1 MGLIGWRLALRIA
14 RREANRNRG
23 RSALVIAMIAVP
35 ILGLTM
41 ADVVIRASD
50 LDRGEIARRAL
61 GAADL
66 SVFRVSEESIT
77 QTPSEYLEFSGTGTE
92 TPDPAVAPDVVP
104 AGSLTSP
111 MAYGVVSVDTTGGS
125 RSVSAT
131 TLDSASPLT
140 DGILTVLDGRL
151 ARAAD
156 EVAISPGLSE
166 ATAAAVGGELRLADG
181 GPAYTVVGIAVDPDS
196 TNDDDLF
203 AQPGAV
209 EFTPQDYDDSASKE
223 LLVGLPAGMDAIAV
237 GEALNDEGIAVKQRA
252 WLLNPPAIPYQDP
265 AELAL
270 IIGLATI
277 TVGLALLQVVLLA
290 GAAFAVGAR
299 RQRRALGLL
308 AATGATGRDVG
319 RTILAGG
326 LVLGAIA
333 ALIGVAA
340 GLLLAV
346 PLRSIVEGLQG
357 TLFGDWQVRWLEI
370 TAVAALG
377 VVTGLVAALVPARAA
392 ARQDPLRALRQR
404 PDPPRSGRR
413 LTAFGLALSAAGLG
427 VTVLG
432 SSMEEP
438 SYLLILGGA
447 VFVELG
453 FVLCAP
459 ALVGVAGRLAGPLPV
474 PLRMALR
481 DASRHRGR
489 SGPAVAA
496 VMAALA
502 GCVAVSIF
510 FVSQDED
517 AKRAYVPNALL
528 GQVTL
533 NYYDE
538 SDPLASPAD
547 EVLAVI
553 EATLPTSDIASWQQ
567 VGPTCTTPECSG
579 YLDWQAQGPTDVF
592 PMAAVGG
599 VDVLR
604 AILGG
609 VNETAED
616 ALADGK
622 VVFLDP
628 AFVVDGEAS
637 FQTYGVDDDGAQT
650 AATSGSAPA
659 AAVRGPVAYSL
670 ALALMSEQTA
680 ESLDLAPQSAP
691 TYLFDTSRMP
701 TEGEVDRLN
710 QLSENGTAF
719 YFQVESWYE
728 SPAGPVLLAL
738 LGASVIVVLGA
749 TAISTGLAAADG
761 RSDLATL

>member
-1 MGLIGWRLALRIA
+1 
-14 RREANRNRG
+14 
-23 RSALVIAMIAVP
+23 
-35 ILGLTM
+35 
-41 ADVVIRASD
+41 VIRASD
-50 LDRGEIARRAL
+50 LDNAETARRAL
-61 GAADL
+61 GTADL
-66 SVFRVSEESIT
+66 SVTRVSEESIT
-77 QTPSEYLEFSGTGTE
+77 QTPSEFLDYFGEGTE
-92 TPDPAVAPDVVP
+92 TPDPVVEAGVMP
-104 AGSLTSP
+104 ARSVTSP
-111 MAYGVVSVDTTGGS
+111 VAYGEVTVDTTGGS
-125 RSVSAT
+125 RAVYAT
-131 TLDSASPLT
+131 TLDSTSPLT
-140 DGILTVLDGRL
+140 DGILTLLEGRL
-151 ARAAD
+151 ARTAD
-156 EVAISPGLSE
+156 EVAISPELAE
-166 ATAAAVGGELRLADG
+166 ATAVAVAGDVRLADG
-181 GPAYTVVGIAVDPDS
+181 GPAYTVVGIAVDPDR
-196 TNDDDLF
+196 TTGDDLF

-209 EFTPQDYDDSASKE
+209 DFKPTDYVDPYASE

-237 GEALNDEGIAVKQRA
+237 GEALNEEGIAVKQRA
-252 WLLNPPAIPYQDP
+252 WLLDPPATYQDP

-270 IIGLATI
+270 IIGLTTI

-333 ALIGVAA
+333 AVLGVAG
-340 GLLLAV
+340 GLLLAF
-346 PLRSIVEGLQG
+346 PLRSIVERLQG
-357 TLFGDWQVRWLEI
+357 TLFGDWHVHWVEI
-370 TAVAALG
+370 AAVAVLG
-377 VVTGLVAALVPARAA
+377 LVTGLLAALVPARAA
-392 ARQDPLRALRQR
+392 ARQDPLRALMQR
-404 PDPPRSGRR
+404 PDPPRFGRR

-432 SSMEEP
+432 TSLKEP
-438 SYLLILGGA
+438 NYILILGGA

-459 ALVGVAGRLAGPLPV
+459 ALVGAAGKLAGPLPV

-517 AKRAYVPNALL
+517 AKRAYVPNTLL
-528 GQVTL
+528 GQVTV

-538 SDPLASPAD
+538 ADPLASPAD
-547 EVLAVI
+547 EVLAAI

-567 VGPTCTTPECSG
+567 VGPTCATPECSG

-592 PMAAVGG
+592 PVAAVGG

-616 ALADGK
+616 ALGDGK
-622 VVFLDP
+622 VVFVDP
-628 AFVVDGEAS
+628 AFVVDGEA
-637 FQTYGVDDDGAQT
+637 TYQAYGLNADGTQT
-650 AATSGSAPA
+650 AATPGSAPA

-701 TEGEVDRLN
+701 TDAEVDRLT

-719 YFQVESWYE
+719 SFQVESGYE